1 MFTLENFGI
10 TRGFVAG
17 TVVGSAVGFCIFCAA
32 AIVLWCLFC
41 IGLARIAKTKGEE
54 KEWYAYLPLLRFYT
68 LGKMV
73 PGSESTKKVFAC
85 LLPSLALARFVLK
98 VASLAA
104 LVNAFFGL
112 IFAAENINGG
122 AVEVLSFV
130 KFPLVYCA
138 ALLIITLIVSLAFKI
153 ISAVCLYG
161 AFSGLDTAR
170 AIVFAVASFICC
182 PLGAIF
188 LYIASR
194 ETDKDNEKAE

>member
-1 MFTLENFGI
+1 MFTLEDFGI
-10 TRGFVAG
+10 TRGLVSG
-17 TVVGSAVGFCIFCAA
+17 MIVGWAIGFCVFCAA

-41 IGLARIAKTKGEE
+41 IGLSRIAKKKGEE
-54 KEWYAYLPLLRFYT
+54 KDWYAYLPLLRFYT

-98 VASLAA
+98 VASAAA

-112 IFAAENINGG
+112 IFAAEQVSGG
-122 AVEVLSFV
+122 AVDVLSFV

-138 ALLIITLIVSLAFKI
+138 VLLVITLIVSLVYKI
-153 ISAVCLYG
+153 ISALCLYG

-170 AIVFAVASFICC
+170 AIIFAVASFICC

-194 ETDKDNEKAE
+194 ETAKVDKKTE